1 MRSDDERGDQID
13 RIGEIIARNNVDRTL
28 RERLVVEGSLLDDDT
43 LVDVGRTIEEARD
56 RQWRR
61 LVPSRYHLAS
71 LGQIDGPE
79 GEQLADWAQQPRGRN
94 LVITGSVG
102 VGKTH
107 AALAACR
114 IHHDAGLDVAFWP
127 TGELLDALRPGAP
140 SPLETADL
148 AAVDRLILD
157 DLGMER
163 ASEWTMERLGIVVS
177 RRWMEDQPTIA
188 TTNLGRDALIER
200 FGERTFSRLIGDAV
214 VVRLAGDDRRM
225 TR

>member
-1 MRSDDERGDQID
+1 MKSDAERDDQAT
-13 RIGEIIARNNVDRTL
+13 RIGEILARNNVDRML
-28 RERLVVEGSLLDDDT
+28 RERLVIEGSLLDDDT
-43 LVDVGRTIEEARD
+43 LVEAGRTIEEARD

-71 LGQIDGPE
+71 LGQVEGPE
-79 GEQLADWAQQPRGRN
+79 GDKLTEWARDPRGRN
-94 LVITGSVG
+94 LVITGPVG

-114 IHHDAGLDVAFWP
+114 VQHDAGMDVAFWP
-127 TGELLDALRPGAP
+127 TGELLDALRPGATA
-140 SPLETADL
+140 PLETADL

-177 RRWMEDQPTIA
+177 RRWMEDQPTVA
-188 TTNLGRDALIER
+188 TTNLGRDALVER

-214 VVRLAGDDRRM
+214 VVRLAGEDRRM
-225 TR
+225 AR